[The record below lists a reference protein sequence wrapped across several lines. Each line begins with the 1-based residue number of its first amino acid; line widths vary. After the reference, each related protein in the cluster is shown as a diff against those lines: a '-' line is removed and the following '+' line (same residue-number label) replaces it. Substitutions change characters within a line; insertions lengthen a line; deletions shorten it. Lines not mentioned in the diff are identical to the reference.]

1 MVSPEKLTVYMP
13 YVELH
18 CHSYYSFQEG
28 ASSIEELVETARSL
42 DYPALALTD
51 HDNVCGALA
60 FAEISKTANIQQITG
75 VEITLTDNSHLT
87 LIAQNRRG
95 YTNLCNL
102 VTHAYME
109 SENKQP
115 RLDSHYFKD
124 YSDGLILLT
133 GCSQGS
139 IPSSISKGNFS
150 QSEHDLRNLLELFGS
165 NNVFIELQNNFVK
178 GDFLRN
184 VRLVEL
190 GKKLGIPVVATN
202 NVHYHE
208 KYRQHLQDVLVAIKH
223 NQSLETSTPYLKTNN
238 HYHLKSSQQMEKL
251 FRDIPEAIKNTL
263 KIAERCSFNLI
274 SDLKYQFPN
283 YPVPKGH
290 TQTSFLKELCQ
301 AAAIRRYGEI
311 NSRISD
317 RLEEEFRLIEKHNLS
332 GFLLIY
338 HEIIQIAREVM
349 VDLGLIDR
357 EIPLEER
364 PPGRGRGSSVAMLV
378 GYLIGLSHIDPLE
391 FNLSLERFLPE
402 DMASV
407 PDIDLDFP
415 RNIREELISRVHKQW
430 GWDHAALTGMI
441 NTYRMKSAIQDV
453 GKALSLPRH
462 NLTQLSNRV
471 DSSNAKDLQS
481 EMESLPEFKDFAI
494 TPIWKDL
501 IDLTHQLNG
510 FPRYL
515 AQHPGGMIF
524 SSSPLTD
531 IVPIQPSSID
541 GRYICQW
548 DKDTIDTAN
557 FIKIDFLG
565 LGTLSQMQEILQL
578 IEDRHGT
585 YIDLSRID
593 FNDQNVYSSIHN
605 ADTIGIFQIESAA
618 QRQTTPRIKPSNLID
633 MAYEVA
639 AVRPGVGANDGVT
652 QFIKRRNGQPWK
664 YDHPL
669 EQMALQ
675 RTLGVILFQDQVN
688 QLAMDV
694 AGLSPLEADKLRR
707 AFTTFNKRKN
717 ISHIKSYWEKF
728 RTGSNKKGVP
738 TDIAKN
744 IFQKFNGNYM
754 FPEAHAFAFG
764 VTAYHMAWLKYHYP
778 LEFFIAI
785 FNQQPMGFYN
795 LETLKEDAKRHSI
808 HVLNPDI
815 NYSDN
820 KCTIKNESLLLGLN
834 NVLGIGPHAS
844 NTIVETRNHN
854 GHFKTLQQTI
864 QSTRLDHLSIERLI
878 KSGAFDGLIESR
890 KLALAQINLLYK
902 PSTDQ
907 AALNLPVDQDM
918 LILPN
923 ETPEEIMQYEYQSL
937 GLYPNGHLMHF
948 LRNHLKDNILTSQA
962 ALQLSHGIKVKV
974 AGIVIRRQ
982 KPLGNAIYMTLED
995 ETGHTPLVIW
1005 PQIYQ
1010 KLKLVLRE
1018 PLIIVEGIISRQ
1030 DGTINIVVKNARS
1043 LNTVTNVP
1051 KAKNWQ

>member
-1 MVSPEKLTVYMP
+1 MP

-28 ASSIEELVETARSL
+28 ASSIEELVETAKSL

-51 HDNVCGALA
+51 HDNVCGALS
-60 FAEISKTANIQQITG
+60 FAEISKTANIQPITG

-208 KYRQHLQDVLVAIKH
+208 KYRQHLQDVLVAIKY

-481 EMESLPEFKDFAI
+481 EMESLSEFKDFAI

-728 RTGSNKKGVP
+728 RTGSNEKGVP
-738 TDIAKN
+738 TNIAKT

-878 KSGAFDGLIESR
+878 KSGSFDGLIESR
-890 KLALAQINLLYK
+890 KWALAQINLLYK

-907 AALNLPVDQDM
+907 VALNLPVDQDM

-923 ETPEEIMQYEYQSL
+923 ETPEEIMQYEYQTL
-937 GLYPNGHLMHF
+937 GLYPKGHLMHF

-962 ALQLSHGIKVKV
+962 ALQLSHGTKVKV

>member
-51 HDNVCGALA
+51 HDNVCGALS
-60 FAEISKTANIQQITG
+60 FAEISKTANIQPITG

-391 FNLSLERFLPE
+391 F
-402 DMASV
+402 
-407 PDIDLDFP
+407 
-415 RNIREELISRVHKQW
+415 
-430 GWDHAALTGMI
+430 
-441 NTYRMKSAIQDV
+441 
-453 GKALSLPRH
+453 
-462 NLTQLSNRV
+462 
-471 DSSNAKDLQS
+471 
-481 EMESLPEFKDFAI
+481 
-494 TPIWKDL
+494 
-501 IDLTHQLNG
+501 
-510 FPRYL
+510 
-515 AQHPGGMIF
+515 
-524 SSSPLTD
+524 
-531 IVPIQPSSID
+531 
-541 GRYICQW
+541 
-548 DKDTIDTAN
+548 
-557 FIKIDFLG
+557 
-565 LGTLSQMQEILQL
+565 
-578 IEDRHGT
+578 
-585 YIDLSRID
+585 
-593 FNDQNVYSSIHN
+593 
-605 ADTIGIFQIESAA
+605 
-618 QRQTTPRIKPSNLID
+618 
-633 MAYEVA
+633 
-639 AVRPGVGANDGVT
+639 
-652 QFIKRRNGQPWK
+652 
-664 YDHPL
+664 
-669 EQMALQ
+669 
-675 RTLGVILFQDQVN
+675 
-688 QLAMDV
+688 
-694 AGLSPLEADKLRR
+694 
-707 AFTTFNKRKN
+707 
-717 ISHIKSYWEKF
+717 
-728 RTGSNKKGVP
+728 
-738 TDIAKN
+738 
-744 IFQKFNGNYM
+744 
-754 FPEAHAFAFG
+754 
-764 VTAYHMAWLKYHYP
+764 
-778 LEFFIAI
+778 
-785 FNQQPMGFYN
+785 
-795 LETLKEDAKRHSI
+795 
-808 HVLNPDI
+808 
-815 NYSDN
+815 
-820 KCTIKNESLLLGLN
+820 
-834 NVLGIGPHAS
+834 
-844 NTIVETRNHN
+844 
-854 GHFKTLQQTI
+854 
-864 QSTRLDHLSIERLI
+864 
-878 KSGAFDGLIESR
+878 
-890 KLALAQINLLYK
+890 
-902 PSTDQ
+902 
-907 AALNLPVDQDM
+907 
-918 LILPN
+918 
-923 ETPEEIMQYEYQSL
+923 
-937 GLYPNGHLMHF
+937 
-948 LRNHLKDNILTSQA
+948 
-962 ALQLSHGIKVKV
+962 
-974 AGIVIRRQ
+974 
-982 KPLGNAIYMTLED
+982 
-995 ETGHTPLVIW
+995 
-1005 PQIYQ
+1005 
-1010 KLKLVLRE
+1010 
-1018 PLIIVEGIISRQ
+1018 
-1030 DGTINIVVKNARS
+1030 
-1043 LNTVTNVP
+1043 
-1051 KAKNWQ
+1051 

>member
-28 ASSIEELVETARSL
+28 ASSIEELVETAKSL

-51 HDNVCGALA
+51 HDNVCGALS
-60 FAEISKTANIQQITG
+60 FAEISKTANIQPITG

-165 NNVFIELQNNFVK
+165 KNVFIELQNNFVK

-834 NVLGIGPHAS
+834 NVLGIGPHTS
-844 NTIVETRNHN
+844 NTIIEARNHN

-907 AALNLPVDQDM
+907 PALNLPVDQDM

-1018 PLIIVEGIISRQ
+1018 PLVIVEGIISRQ

>member
-1 MVSPEKLTVYMP
+1 MP

-28 ASSIEELVETARSL
+28 ASSIEELVETAKSL

-51 HDNVCGALA
+51 HDNVCGALS
-60 FAEISKTANIQQITG
+60 FAEISKSANIQPITG

-87 LIAQNRRG
+87 LIAQNRLG

-102 VTHAYME
+102 VTHAYMK
-109 SENKQP
+109 SEDKQP
-115 RLDSHYFKD
+115 RLDFHYFKD

-462 NLTQLSNRV
+462 NLIQLSNRV

-664 YDHPL
+664 
-669 EQMALQ
+669 
-675 RTLGVILFQDQVN
+675 
-688 QLAMDV
+688 
-694 AGLSPLEADKLRR
+694 
-707 AFTTFNKRKN
+707 
-717 ISHIKSYWEKF
+717 
-728 RTGSNKKGVP
+728 
-738 TDIAKN
+738 
-744 IFQKFNGNYM
+744 
-754 FPEAHAFAFG
+754 
-764 VTAYHMAWLKYHYP
+764 
-778 LEFFIAI
+778 
-785 FNQQPMGFYN
+785 
-795 LETLKEDAKRHSI
+795 
-808 HVLNPDI
+808 
-815 NYSDN
+815 
-820 KCTIKNESLLLGLN
+820 
-834 NVLGIGPHAS
+834 
-844 NTIVETRNHN
+844 
-854 GHFKTLQQTI
+854 
-864 QSTRLDHLSIERLI
+864 
-878 KSGAFDGLIESR
+878 
-890 KLALAQINLLYK
+890 
-902 PSTDQ
+902 
-907 AALNLPVDQDM
+907 
-918 LILPN
+918 
-923 ETPEEIMQYEYQSL
+923 
-937 GLYPNGHLMHF
+937 
-948 LRNHLKDNILTSQA
+948 
-962 ALQLSHGIKVKV
+962 
-974 AGIVIRRQ
+974 
-982 KPLGNAIYMTLED
+982 
-995 ETGHTPLVIW
+995 
-1005 PQIYQ
+1005 
-1010 KLKLVLRE
+1010 
-1018 PLIIVEGIISRQ
+1018 
-1030 DGTINIVVKNARS
+1030 
-1043 LNTVTNVP
+1043 
-1051 KAKNWQ
+1051 

>member
-1 MVSPEKLTVYMP
+1 MP

-28 ASSIEELVETARSL
+28 ASSIEELVETAKSL

-51 HDNVCGALA
+51 HDNVCGALS
-60 FAEISKTANIQQITG
+60 FAEISKSANIQPITG

-87 LIAQNRRG
+87 LIAQNRLG

-109 SENKQP
+109 SEDKQP
-115 RLDSHYFKD
+115 RLDFHYFKD

-139 IPSSISKGNFS
+139 IPSSISKGYFS
-150 QSEHDLRNLLELFGS
+150 QAELDLRNLLELFGA
-165 NNVFIELQNNFVK
+165 NNVFIELQNNFVR

-184 VRLVEL
+184 ARLLEL
-190 GKKLGIPVVATN
+190 GKNLGIPVVATN
-202 NVHYHE
+202 NVHYHK

-223 NQSLETSTPYLKTNN
+223 NQSLETSTTYLKTNN

-251 FRDIPEAIKNTL
+251 FRDIPQAIENTL

-274 SDLKYQFPN
+274 TDLKYQFPN

-290 TQTSFLKELCQ
+290 TQTSYLKELCQ
-301 AAAIRRYGEI
+301 IAAIRRYGEI

-349 VDLGLIDR
+349 VDLGLVDR

-441 NTYRMKSAIQDV
+441 NTYRMKSAIQDI
-453 GKALSLPRH
+453 GKALSLPKH
-462 NLTQLSNRV
+462 HLTQLSNRV
-471 DSSNAKDLQS
+471 DSSNPKDLKT
-481 EMESLPEFKDFAI
+481 EMESLPEFKGFAS

-501 IDLTHQLNG
+501 IDLTHQLDG

-531 IVPIQPSSID
+531 MVPIQPASIE

-565 LGTLSQMQEILQL
+565 LGTLSQMQEILEL
-578 IEDRHGT
+578 IEGRQGK

-605 ADTIGIFQIESAA
+605 ADTIGIFQIESSA

-652 QFIKRRNGQPWK
+652 QFIKRRNGQSWE

-688 QLAMDV
+688 QLAIDV

-717 ISHIKSYWEKF
+717 ISHIKSYWEIF

-738 TDIAKN
+738 TDIAKT

-795 LETLKEDAKRHSI
+795 LETLKEDAKRHSVN
-808 HVLNPDI
+808 VLNPDI
-815 NYSDN
+815 NYSNN

-834 NVLGIGPHAS
+834 NILGIGTQTS
-844 NTIVETRNHN
+844 NTILEIRDRH
-854 GHFKTLQQTI
+854 GHFKTLQEVI
-864 QSTRLDHLSIERLI
+864 QHTRLDNLSLERLI
-878 KSGAFDGLIESR
+878 KSGAFDNLIESR
-890 KLALAQINLLYK
+890 KSALSQINLLYK
-902 PSTDQ
+902 PSNDQ
-907 AALNLPVDQDM
+907 IALNLPVDQDM

-923 ETPEEIMQYEYQSL
+923 ETPQEIMQYEYQSL
-937 GLYPNGHLMHF
+937 GLYPKGHLMHF
-948 LRNHLKDNILTSQA
+948 LRNHLKDSVLTSQSV
-962 ALQLSHGIKVKV
+962 LQLSHSTKVQV

-1010 KLKLVLRE
+1010 KLKSVLRE
-1018 PLIIVEGIISRQ
+1018 PIIIVEGIISRQ
-1030 DGTINIVVKNARS
+1030 DGTINVVVKNAHS
-1043 LNTVTNVP
+1043 LNTVAGTP
-1051 KAKNWQ
+1051 KSKNWQ

>member
-1 MVSPEKLTVYMP
+1 MLFAESP
-13 YVELH
+13 
-18 CHSYYSFQEG
+18 
-28 ASSIEELVETARSL
+28 SL
-42 DYPALALTD
+42 FLAI
-51 HDNVCGALA
+51 AIA
-60 FAEISKTANIQQITG
+60 FAEISKTANIQPITG

-115 RLDSHYFKD
+115 RLDSNYFKD

-133 GCSQGS
+133 GCPKGS
-139 IPSSISKGNFS
+139 ISTSISKANFS

-208 KYRQHLQDVLVAIKH
+208 KYRQHLQDVLVAIKY

-652 QFIKRRNGQPWK
+652 QFIKRRNGQPWG

-864 QSTRLDHLSIERLI
+864 QSTRLDHLSIGRLI

-907 AALNLPVDQDM
+907 PALNLPVDQDM

-1018 PLIIVEGIISRQ
+1018 PLVIVEGIISRQ

>member
-1 MVSPEKLTVYMP
+1 MP

-28 ASSIEELVETARSL
+28 ASSIEELVETAKSL

-51 HDNVCGALA
+51 HDNVCGALS
-60 FAEISKTANIQQITG
+60 FAEISKTANIQPITG

-165 NNVFIELQNNFVK
+165 KNVFIELQNNFVK

-844 NTIVETRNHN
+844 NSIVETRNHN

-907 AALNLPVDQDM
+907 PALNLPVDQDM
-918 LILPN
+918 LILPD

-948 LRNHLKDNILTSQA
+948 LRNNLKDNILTSQA

-1018 PLIIVEGIISRQ
+1018 PLVIVEGIISRQ

>member
-1 MVSPEKLTVYMP
+1 MP

-28 ASSIEELVETARSL
+28 ASSIEELVETAKSL

-51 HDNVCGALA
+51 HDNVCGALS
-60 FAEISKTANIQQITG
+60 FAEISKTANIQPITG

-87 LIAQNRRG
+87 LIAQNRLG

-109 SENKQP
+109 SEDRQP
-115 RLDSHYFKD
+115 RLDSSYFKD

-139 IPSSISKGNFS
+139 IPSSISKGFYS
-150 QSEHDLRNLLELFGS
+150 QAEYDLRNLLELFGT

-178 GDFLRN
+178 GDFARN
-184 VRLVEL
+184 KRLVEL
-190 GKKLGIPVVATN
+190 SKNLGIPVVATN
-202 NVHYHE
+202 NVHYHK

-238 HYHLKSSQQMEKL
+238 HYHLKSSQQMEKI
-251 FRDIPEAIKNTL
+251 FRDIPQAIKNTL

-274 SDLKYQFPN
+274 NDLKYKFPN

-290 TQTSFLKELCQ
+290 TQTSYLKELCQ
-301 AAAIRRYGEI
+301 TAAIRRYGEI

-453 GKALSLPRH
+453 GKALSLPKH

-481 EMESLPEFKDFAI
+481 EMELLPEFKDVAT

-501 IDLTHQLNG
+501 IDLTHQLDG
-510 FPRYL
+510 FPKYL
-515 AQHPGGMIF
+515 SQHPGGMIF

-531 IVPIQPSSID
+531 MVPIQPASIE

-548 DKDTIDTAN
+548 DKDTINTAK

-565 LGTLSQMQEILQL
+565 LGTLSQMQEILEL
-578 IEDRHGT
+578 IEYRQGK

-618 QRQTTPRIKPSNLID
+618 QRQTTPRIKPSNLTD

-652 QFIKRRNGQPWK
+652 QFIKRRNGQKWE

-688 QLAMDV
+688 QLAIDV
-694 AGLSPLEADKLRR
+694 AGLSPLDADKLRR

-717 ISHIKSYWEKF
+717 ISHIKKYWEMF
-728 RTGSNKKGVP
+728 RTGSTQKGVP
-738 TDIAKN
+738 IDIAKT

-795 LETLKEDAKRHSI
+795 LETLKEDAKRHGI

-815 NYSDN
+815 NYSAN
-820 KCTIKNESLLLGLN
+820 KCTIQNESLLLGLN
-834 NVLGIGPHAS
+834 NILGIGTQTS
-844 NTIVETRNHN
+844 NAILEIRNHHGN
-854 GHFKTLQQTI
+854 FKTLQEVI
-864 QSTRLDHLSIERLI
+864 QHTRLDRLSLERLI
-878 KSGAFDGLIESR
+878 QSGAFDNLIESR
-890 KLALAQINLLYK
+890 KRALAQINLLYK
-902 PSTDQ
+902 PSNSQ
-907 AALNLPVDQDM
+907 ATLNLPIDQDM
-918 LILPN
+918 LILSN
-923 ETPEEIMQYEYQSL
+923 ETPEEIMQYEYRSL
-937 GLYPNGHLMHF
+937 GLYTKGHLMHF
-948 LRNHLKDNILTSQA
+948 FRNHLKDAVLTSQA
-962 ALQLSHGIKVKV
+962 ALQLAHGTKVQV

-1005 PQIYQ
+1005 PKIYQ
-1010 KLKLVLRE
+1010 TLKLVLRE
-1018 PLIIVEGIISRQ
+1018 PVIIVEGIISRQ
-1030 DGTINIVVKNARS
+1030 DGTINVVVKNAHS
-1043 LNTVTNVP
+1043 LNPDINAP

>member
-28 ASSIEELVETARSL
+28 ASSLEELVETAKYL

-51 HDNVCGALA
+51 HDNVCGALS
-60 FAEISKTANIQQITG
+60 FAEISKTANIHPITG

-115 RLDSHYFKD
+115 RLDSNYFKD

-133 GCSQGS
+133 GCPKGS
-139 IPSSISKGNFS
+139 IPTSISKANFS

-184 VRLVEL
+184 ARLVEL

-223 NQSLETSTPYLKTNN
+223 NESLETSTPYLKTNN

-290 TQTSFLKELCQ
+290 TQTSYLKELCQ
-301 AAAIRRYGEI
+301 AAAIRRYGEV

-349 VDLGLIDR
+349 VDLGLVDR

-462 NLTQLSNRV
+462 NLIQLSNRV

-481 EMESLPEFKDFAI
+481 EMELLPEFKDFAI

-501 IDLTHQLNG
+501 IDLTHQLDG

-652 QFIKRRNGQPWK
+652 QFIKRRNGQPWE

-728 RTGSNKKGVP
+728 RTGSNGKGVP
-738 TDIAKN
+738 TDIAKT

-834 NVLGIGPHAS
+834 NVLGIGPHTS

-864 QSTRLDHLSIERLI
+864 QSTKLDHLSIERLI
-878 KSGAFDGLIESR
+878 KSGSFDGLIESR

-907 AALNLPVDQDM
+907 TALNLPVDQDM
-918 LILPN
+918 LILPD
-923 ETPEEIMQYEYQSL
+923 ETPEEIMQYEYQTL
-937 GLYPNGHLMHF
+937 GLYPKGHLMHF
-948 LRNHLKDNILTSQA
+948 LRKHLKDNILTSQA

-1018 PLIIVEGIISRQ
+1018 PLIVVEGIISRQ